1 MEKKHSNIIGF
12 GIFGILM
19 ICFIGYAIINT
30 KAAYHETYGN
40 PTVNEEVITD
50 TLDIQSSIDTLK
62 LESTDF

>member
-1 MEKKHSNIIGF
+1 
-12 GIFGILM
+12 M
-19 ICFIGYAIINT
+19 ICFVVYAIINT
-30 KAAYHETYGN
+30 KAAYHETYDN